1 MNGDVIKTLRIL
13 HHHAAGVLVKFHS
26 TKFFILLMLCLPVL
40 LAGCRQNDSSFA
52 AVSGDY
58 RTGEHLEWSIR
69 MADSEMARRG
79 DSLAYGGPNPKA
91 KWEYTTGLFLKS
103 LLDLWQATN
112 DAKYLDYA
120 TAITDSY
127 VEANGAI
134 RTYKMADFN
143 LDNINSGKVLL
154 RLYHITGKEKYRL
167 AADILYDQ
175 LQRQPRTSEGGFWHK
190 QRYPWQMWLDGI
202 YMSGPFYTE
211 YGAMFER
218 PAAFDDAA
226 RQILL
231 IDAHT
236 RDPQTGLRYH
246 GWDESREQAWA
257 DSLSGCSPHFWG
269 RAMGWYGMAL
279 VDVLDYLP
287 AGNQNRA
294 PIVDILNDLL
304 KAVIPYQDASGLWY
318 QVIDLGDRSGN
329 YLETSCSAMLVYT
342 IAKAVNKGY
351 VDRAYREVAIRG
363 YQGIVNNMISAAD
376 SGRIDLNGICSVAG
390 LGGNPYRDGSFEYYI
405 SEPVVANDLKGVGP
419 FIMAGIQMDRMR
431 LGESN

>member
-1 MNGDVIKTLRIL
+1 MKYQCL
-13 HHHAAGVLVKFHS
+13 K
-26 TKFFILLMLCLPVL
+26 LLAIILCLIVITT
-40 LAGCRQNDSSFA
+40 GCGQKDSSYA
-52 AVSGDY
+52 AAPADDEKV
-58 RTGEHLEWSIR
+58 GEYTAWAIR

-79 DSLAYGGPNPKA
+79 DSLNYGGPNPKA

-103 LLDLWQATN
+103 LLDLWQATG
-112 DAKYLDYA
+112 DKKYLDYVSSV
-120 TAITDSY
+120 IDSY
-127 VEANGAI
+127 LETNGAI
-134 RTYKMADFN
+134 RTYQMTDFN
-143 LDNINSGKVLL
+143 LDKINSGKVLL
-154 RLYHITGKEKYRL
+154 RLYQITGKVKYRQ
-167 AADILYDQ
+167 AADILYEQ

-211 YGAMFER
+211 YAVMFNR
-218 PAAFDDAA
+218 PDALADAA
-226 RQILL
+226 RQVLL

-236 RDPQTGLRYH
+236 RDDHTGLRFH
-246 GWDESREQAWA
+246 GWDESKKQAWA
-257 DSLSGCSPHFWG
+257 DSISGRSPHFWG

-279 VDVLDYLP
+279 VDMLDYLP
-287 AGNQNRA
+287 SENENHSR
-294 PIVDILNDLL
+294 IIEILNDLL
-304 KAVIPYQDASGLWY
+304 KAVIPYQDESGMWY
-318 QVIDLGDRSGN
+318 QVMDQGGRAGN

-351 VDRAYREVAIRG
+351 VGQAYRNIAIKG
-363 YQGIVNNMISAAD
+363 YGGIVSQMVSTDEDDRIS
-376 SGRIDLNGICSVAG
+376 LNGICSVAG